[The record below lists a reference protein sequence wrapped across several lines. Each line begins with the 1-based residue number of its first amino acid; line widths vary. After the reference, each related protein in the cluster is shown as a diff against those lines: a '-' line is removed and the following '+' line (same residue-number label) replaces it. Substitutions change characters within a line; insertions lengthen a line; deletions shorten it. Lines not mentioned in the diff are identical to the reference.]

1 MLILPIANKKPPREV
16 LLLTEHPR
24 ITREKKTIDAMV
36 HIYCHSHHDTKG
48 KELCIECSKFMV
60 YAKMRL
66 DKCPFQEKKSTCGK
80 CLIHCYQ
87 SPMKEQAKIVMR
99 YSGPRMLLHHPSL
112 AMHHVVD
119 GFRKPPKKAI
129 KKQ

>member
-1 MLILPIANKKPPREV
+1 MNELRGQGLSQ
-16 LLLTEHPR
+16 HPR
-24 ITREKKTIDAMV
+24 IIREKKTIDAMV
-36 HIYCHSHHDTKG
+36 HIYCKDHHEPQKG
-48 KELCIECSKFMV
+48 ELCPECIKFME

-99 YSGPRMLLHHPSL
+99 YSGPRMLTKHPGL

-119 GFRKPPKKAI
+119 GFRKPPKKAV